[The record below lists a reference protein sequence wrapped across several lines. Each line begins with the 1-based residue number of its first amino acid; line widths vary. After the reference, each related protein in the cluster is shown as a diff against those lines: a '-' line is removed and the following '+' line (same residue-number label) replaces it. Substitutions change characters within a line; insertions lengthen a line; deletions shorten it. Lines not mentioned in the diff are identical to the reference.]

1 MAENNPARK
10 SFEAGARTAREALEK
25 GTATAEQAAREAEH
39 SFSWAGEG
47 FRDFNAKLMD
57 FGQAN
62 MMAALNFVAELA
74 RVKGPTEAFELWS
87 RHAQDKCKDLPSSRR
102 NSERWDSELPRPAVS
117 RCGAASSKRSGA
129 SHETGIDGVVSEHG
143 H

>member
-1 MAENNPARK
+1 MDMAENNPARK

-25 GTATAEQAAREAEH
+25 GTVAAEQAAREAEH
-39 SFSWAGEG
+39 SFSSAGEG

-87 RHAQDKCKDLPSSRR
+87 RHAKEQMQRLTEQSQELAALGQKIASTSSEPLRR
-102 NSERWDSELPRPAVS
+102 GFDQTLRRVS
-117 RCGAASSKRSGA
+117 
-129 SHETGIDGVVSEHG
+129 
-143 H
+143 